1 MNVSMCVFSWRR
13 CNLIY
18 SCAFLLDS
26 RDWIMLIYA
35 DLCCLYTQVFLV
47 QTAILDLNLVEN
59 PGLAALKDCCVRWL
73 PYKQFMFGLVI
84 IQWHET
90 NTIFHQRD
98 EDNQMW
104 QTGKSPNKSG
114 NIKGNIVELPMDRHF
129 PAIQW
134 PSFSAHQLPGSIPPS
149 HISHPPGDQ
158 MDQASPCP
166 RDP

>member
-13 CNLIY
+13 CNPIY

-35 DLCCLYTQVFLV
+35 DLCCLYTQGFSCTNRHPGSEFGWKSRLGCV
-47 QTAILDLNLVEN
+47 QKLLS
-59 PGLAALKDCCVRWL
+59 VRWL

-90 NTIFHQRD
+90 NQFFHQRD

-134 PSFSAHQLPGSIPPS
+134 PFFSAHQLPAGL
-149 HISHPPGDQ
+149 HPTLPY
-158 MDQASPCP
+158 PLVN
-166 RDP
+166 